1 MSRHRFLLTYDISD
15 DKRRAKVHRALLDVG
30 DRVQFSVFVADLT
43 ERELIQTRVKLRERI
58 NQDADQVLFID
69 LGPADV
75 DPLERIN
82 ALGRPY
88 LACERVQI
96 V

>member
-1 MSRHRFLLTYDISD
+1 MSRHRFLLTYDITD

-30 DRVQFSVFVADLT
+30 DRVQFSVFIADLT

-58 NQDADQVLFID
+58 NHDADQVLFVD

-88 LACERVQI
+88 LASERVQI

>member
-1 MSRHRFLLTYDISD
+1 MSRHRFLLTYDITD

-30 DRVQFSVFVADLT
+30 DRVQFSVFIADLT

-58 NQDADQVLFID
+58 NHDADQVLFVD

-88 LACERVQI
+88 LASERIQI

>member
-1 MSRHRFLLTYDISD
+1 MSRHRFLLTYDIAD
-15 DKRRAKVHRALLDVG
+15 DRRRTRVHRALLDVG
-30 DRVQFSVFVADLT
+30 DWVQFSVFVADLS

-58 NQDADQVLFID
+58 NHDADQVLFID
-69 LGPADV
+69 LGPAER

-88 LACERVQI
+88 LCSERVQI

>member
-15 DKRRAKVHRALLDVG
+15 DKRRAKVYRALLDVG

-43 ERELIQTRVKLRERI
+43 ERELIQTRVKLRNRI

-69 LGPADV
+69 LGPADA
-75 DPLERIN
+75 DPLERIS